1 LWADVSGRFLVVLPR
16 LGVDLGGDGWWL
28 KVFSANVFQDRP
40 GGLKLSVGGVGVVV
54 MDPQASPPFPPSLP
68 GTVLDRLRVLGE
80 EVAALGD
87 AELWRLSDAESVEAV
102 RRSFVL
108 LQQYEFVRLGLVLDL
123 DQRPGAVATVRTGTT
138 AGSFLRGRC
147 RGRAGRRRRMC
158 RPRRCWA
165 PADWW
170 GLVPA
175 RTRTLR
181 VLDQGTQRPL
191 PFQQQEGSP
200 RRTERFVPKNSL
212 RAVEY
217 SLRDCTDFGVD
228 TRAPIGRDIHG
239 ADLIY
244 WRRGPWTPTNR
255 RRQGSAL
262 PPGRRPS

>member
-1 LWADVSGRFLVVLPR
+1 MFSGRFLVVLPR

-123 DQRPGAVATVRTGTT
+123 DQRPGVVATVRTGTT
-138 AGSFLRGRC
+138 ARSFLRGVALWRTS
-147 RGRAGRRRRMC
+147 RPASADVQAAQVLGARRLVGTGAG
-158 RPRRCWA
+158 PD
-165 PADWW
+165 PD
-170 GLVPA
+170 PA
-175 RTRTLR
+175 RTRP
-181 VLDQGTQRPL
+181 GNSAAP
-191 PFQQQEGSP
+191 P
-200 RRTERFVPKNSL
+200 VPATGGQPPPDGAV
-212 RAVEY
+212 RAKK
-217 SLRDCTDFGVD
+217 F
-228 TRAPIGRDIHG
+228 A
-239 ADLIY
+239 A
-244 WRRGPWTPTNR
+244 R
-255 RRQGSAL
+255 RRVQFARLYRFRG
-262 PPGRRPS
+262 